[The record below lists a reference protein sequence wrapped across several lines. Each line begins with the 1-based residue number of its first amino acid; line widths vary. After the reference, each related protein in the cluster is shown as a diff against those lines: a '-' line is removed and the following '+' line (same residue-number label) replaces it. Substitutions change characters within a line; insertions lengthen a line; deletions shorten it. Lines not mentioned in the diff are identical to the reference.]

1 MLLLFGVVAVVPL
14 TLEMA
19 SAFLSVFNFSIFFLR
34 NMMSDANSLSSRAL
48 FARMVSPAVEK
59 ILSEGAELAGIARYF
74 LANALN
80 IGYLLELCFHQCKGS
95 LSTGIVVEFKNLAYS
110 CLTISSIPTSAIGS
124 KSTPSSM

>member
-1 MLLLFGVVAVVPL
+1 MLLMLLLFGVVPL

-19 SAFLSVFNFSIFFLR
+19 SAFLSAFNFSIFFLR

-80 IGYLLELCFHQCKGS
+80 IGYLLELCSMQR
-95 LSTGIVVEFKNLAYS
+95 IVLH
-110 CLTISSIPTSAIGS
+110 
-124 KSTPSSM
+124 